1 MDPSAA
7 ATSVTPSEE
16 DAILCQDLPGA
27 VDSAQVAPE
36 LVERQIGPIAVASPP
51 TAAANLVPSDEP
63 ATAFQFAF
71 GAVVSIQFWA
81 AMELVAITSPTAIAF
96 NTYSL
101 SFRIIG
107 KTASLVAGKPRERQ
121 AGLLQRFLG
130 SIQTHPTVSPN
141 CFRCRCI
148 GQFARKGSQYHARPS
163 HVVGRFATCALR
175 LECQRFGA
183 SPSQTGGGG
192 QTILLQNLYADLTT
206 STSTAV
212 SLGA

>member
-71 GAVVSIQFWA
+71 GAVVSIQFWTWPPDTLPSRRWNLDNPGLTPARCRTRWSGRTRTIFLRASVLRGGRSARGLWWYA
-81 AMELVAITSPTAIAF
+81 AATALTTTPPCTTTSPVTWRSSRRSR
-96 NTYSL
+96 SL
-101 SFRIIG
+101 SLSPPQRCPWMCPWPNTSRTFRDRISSPI
-107 KTASLVAGKPRERQ
+107 
-121 AGLLQRFLG
+121 
-130 SIQTHPTVSPN
+130 PTP
-141 CFRCRCI
+141 
-148 GQFARKGSQYHARPS
+148 
-163 HVVGRFATCALR
+163 
-175 LECQRFGA
+175 
-183 SPSQTGGGG
+183 
-192 QTILLQNLYADLTT
+192 
-206 STSTAV
+206 
-212 SLGA
+212 